1 MNNNLLA
8 KLAKIQEKENAQLA
22 LDIRR
27 GRAKKTDINTKR
39 YGASSVGRWRGGT
52 TKLAPL
58 NNVIASTPVKKV
70 NVPTPAKSVER
81 HSNAPKQMRDLIAIN
96 KARMTE

>member
-8 KLAKIQEKENAQLA
+8 KLAKIQEKEDAKLA

-27 GRAKKTDINTKR
+27 GRVTKTGINTKR

-58 NNVIASTPVKKV
+58 NNVIASPVKKV
-70 NVPTPAKSVER
+70 NVPKPAKSVER
-81 HSNAPKQMRDLIAIN
+81 HSNVTKQMRDLIAIN
-96 KARMTE
+96 KASLSA